1 MRAID
6 NINVDAFSA
15 AAMSSSHGTA
25 ASLHQ
30 KVRQKDA
37 GVQTNIKTK
46 FSNNKKLK
54 KLPDSYTDVL
64 AAYLPPPQKR
74 QKLQKYHQNNINRKW
89 NGG

>member
-1 MRAID
+1 MREID

-15 AAMSSSHGTA
+15 TAMSSSHRTA

-30 KVRQKDA
+30 KVPQKDA
-37 GVQTNIKTK
+37 RVQTNIKTK

-54 KLPDSYTDVL
+54 KLLDSYNDVL

-74 QKLQKYHQNNINRKW
+74 QKQQKYHQK
-89 NGG
+89 

>member
-1 MRAID
+1 MREID

-15 AAMSSSHGTA
+15 TAMSSSHGIA

-30 KVRQKDA
+30 KVPQKEA

-64 AAYLPPPQKR
+64 AAYLPTPQKR
-74 QKLQKYHQNNINRKW
+74 QKQQKYHQK
-89 NGG
+89 

>member
-1 MRAID
+1 MREID

-15 AAMSSSHGTA
+15 TAMSSSHGTA

-30 KVRQKDA
+30 KVPQKDA

-64 AAYLPPPQKR
+64 ATYLPPPQKR
-74 QKLQKYHQNNINRKW
+74 QKQQKYHQK
-89 NGG
+89 

>member
-1 MRAID
+1 MREID

-15 AAMSSSHGTA
+15 TAMSSSHGIA

-30 KVRQKDA
+30 KVPQKEA
-37 GVQTNIKTK
+37 GVQANMKTK

-64 AAYLPPPQKR
+64 AAYLPTPQKR
-74 QKLQKYHQNNINRKW
+74 QKQQKYHQK
-89 NGG
+89 